1 MNTNS
6 KEKTPKQIKR
16 EEKLA
21 KLAQR
26 RTMHK
31 FQDRWKVLNIKFSG
45 RDIDRKVVIN

>member
-1 MNTNS
+1 MNVNS

-31 FQDRWKVLNIKFSG
+31 FQDRWKIMNIKYG
-45 RDIDRKVVIN
+45 DRNIVTE

>member
-6 KEKTPKQIKR
+6 KEKTHKQIKR
-16 EEKLA
+16 EEKLV

-31 FQDRWKVLNIKFSG
+31 FQDRWKIMNIKYADSKPV
-45 RDIDRKVVIN
+45 ID

>member
-1 MNTNS
+1 MNVNS

-31 FQDRWKVLNIKFSG
+31 FQDRWKIMNIKYGG
-45 RDIDRKVVIN
+45 RNIVTE

>member
-1 MNTNS
+1 MNANS

-16 EEKLA
+16 EEKLE

-31 FQDRWKVLNIKFSG
+31 FQDRWKIMNIKYGG
-45 RDIDRKVVIN
+45 RNIVTE

>member
-16 EEKLA
+16 EEKID
-21 KLAQR
+21 KLGQR

-31 FQDRWKVLNIKFSG
+31 FQDRWKIMNIKYG
-45 RDIDRKVVIN
+45 DRSIVTE

>member
-16 EEKLA
+16 EEKLV

-31 FQDRWKVLNIKFSG
+31 FQDRWRIMNIKYGG
-45 RDIDRKVVIN
+45 RNIVTE

>member
-1 MNTNS
+1 MNVNS

-16 EEKLA
+16 EEKIE

-31 FQDRWKVLNIKFSG
+31 FQDRWKIMNIKYA
-45 RDIDRKVVIN
+45 DRKLVSE